1 LPVPIANKWSQ
12 GVLEEFQ
19 LVHQAEKDAG
29 VDLTPFIIGLDDP
42 LRAANC
48 QFGFINFIVKPLW
61 TNLSKIVTEDMAT
74 ELIGN
79 LHGNI
84 DYWKNQ
90 VDVNTPTEL
99 NMESDV
105 ADDAEKHEEKSEKK
119 SEEKNEGKNEGNSK
133 GKSEEKE
140 GKKAEEKGEEDQVM
154 ISVEKDEQPV
164 TEKDATNADPVVEEE

>member
-1 LPVPIANKWSQ
+1 MPVPIANKWSQ

-74 ELIGN
+74 ELMGN

-90 VDVNTPTEL
+90 VDLNTPPEL
-99 NMESDV
+99 NVEPDV
-105 ADDAEKHEEKSEKK
+105 TDDDADDVEKHEEQSEKNSDEKSEGKT
-119 SEEKNEGKNEGNSK
+119 EEKT
-133 GKSEEKE
+133 EEKTE
-140 GKKAEEKGEEDQVM
+140 GGKAEEKGEEDQVLNDP
-154 ISVEKDEQPV
+154 K
-164 TEKDATNADPVVEEE
+164 KDATDADPVVEEE